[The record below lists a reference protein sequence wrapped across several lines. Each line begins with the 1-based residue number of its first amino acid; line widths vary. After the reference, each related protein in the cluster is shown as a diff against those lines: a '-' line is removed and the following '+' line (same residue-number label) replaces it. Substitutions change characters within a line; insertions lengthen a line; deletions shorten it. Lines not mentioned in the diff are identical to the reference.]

1 MYDLISLTEAALITA
16 IDKLANNIDK
26 LNVNEIRLLHEMYIA
41 GTIEKLQQKFEAAE
55 KDAQE
60 FLAKEEANET
70 TVSEIVTA
78 NEEAEKEVKTT
89 NEKAGEEKPKAKR
102 GRPKAKAKEEDVPV
116 TDFEGNV
123 LPPEKLAKGSED
135 KIHDEEP
142 AFVPSKAEVKPEV
155 VVEEASATEEATKP
169 LEFNEA
175 QLDCYVSEF
184 KREETFESNPEAK
197 AKLTPQRKKIN
208 AFVKEAEG
216 NKALLRKYFDEI
228 LDDADKGMSFKE
240 ITPFYVDN
248 LAHYLTLR
256 EELARYNEDQIVEK
270 MKEISGGVLY
280 DISQLN
286 RYNIEAILT
295 VLKA

>member
-1 MYDLISLTEAALITA
+1 MYDLVSIIEAALITA
-16 IDKLANNIDK
+16 ADKMANNIDK
-26 LNVNEIRLLHEMYIA
+26 LNVDEIRLLHEMYIA
-41 GTIEKLQQKFEAAE
+41 GTIEKLQQKLVAE
-55 KDAQE
+55 NNQE
-60 FLAKEEANET
+60 PAVEEETKE

-78 NEEAEKEVKTT
+78 NEEVK
-89 NEKAGEEKPKAKR
+89 EEKPKAKR

-135 KIHDEEP
+135 KVHDEEP

-155 VVEEASATEEATKP
+155 IVEEASATEEATKP

-197 AKLTPQRKKIN
+197 AKLTLQRKKIN

-216 NKALLRKYFDEI
+216 NKAVLRKYFDEI
-228 LDDADKGMSFKE
+228 LDDADKGMSFKK

-270 MKEISGGVLY
+270 MKEISGGVLH

>member
-1 MYDLISLTEAALITA
+1 MYDLVSLTEAALITA
-16 IDKLANNIDK
+16 IDKLANNADK
-26 LNVNEIRLLHEMYIA
+26 LTVDEIRLLHEMYIA

-60 FLAKEEANET
+60 FLAKEEANEA

-78 NEEAEKEVKTT
+78 KEEVK
-89 NEKAGEEKPKAKR
+89 EEKPKAKR

-135 KIHDEEP
+135 KVHDEEP
-142 AFVPSKAEVKPEV
+142 AFVSSKTEVKPEV

-216 NKALLRKYFDEI
+216 NKAVLRKYFDEI

-270 MKEISGGVLY
+270 MKEISGGVLH

>member
-1 MYDLISLTEAALITA
+1 MYDLVSVIEAALITA
-16 IDKLANNIDK
+16 ADKMANNIDK
-26 LNVNEIRLLHEMYIA
+26 LNVDEIRLLHEMYIA
-41 GTIEKLQQKFEAAE
+41 GTIEKLQQKLVAE
-55 KDAQE
+55 NNQE
-60 FLAKEEANET
+60 PAVEEETKE

-78 NEEAEKEVKTT
+78 KEEVK
-89 NEKAGEEKPKAKR
+89 EEKPKAKR

-116 TDFEGNV
+116 TDFEGNI

-135 KIHDEEP
+135 KVHDEEP
-142 AFVPSKAEVKPEV
+142 TFVPSKAEVKPEV
-155 VVEEASATEEATKP
+155 VVEEASATEEAIKP

-216 NKALLRKYFDEI
+216 NKAILRKYFDEI

-270 MKEISGGVLY
+270 MKEISGGVLH

>member
-1 MYDLISLTEAALITA
+1 MYDLVSLTEAALITA
-16 IDKLANNIDK
+16 IDKLANNADK
-26 LNVNEIRLLHEMYIA
+26 LTVDEIRLLHEMYIA
-41 GTIEKLQQKFEAAE
+41 DTIEKLQQKFEAAE

-60 FLAKEEANET
+60 FLAKEEVNEA

-78 NEEAEKEVKTT
+78 KEEVK
-89 NEKAGEEKPKAKR
+89 EEKPKAKR

-135 KIHDEEP
+135 KVHDEEP

-155 VVEEASATEEATKP
+155 VVEKTSVDEEATKP

-208 AFVKEAEG
+208 SFVKEAEG
-216 NKALLRKYFDEI
+216 NKAVLRKYFDEI
-228 LDDADKGMSFKE
+228 LDDVDKGMSFKE

-270 MKEISGGVLY
+270 MKEISGGVLH

>member
-1 MYDLISLTEAALITA
+1 MYDLVSLTEAALITA
-16 IDKLANNIDK
+16 IDKLANNADK
-26 LNVNEIRLLHEMYIA
+26 LTVDEIRLLHEMYIA
-41 GTIEKLQQKFEAAE
+41 GTIEKLQQKFEVAE

-60 FLAKEEANET
+60 FLAKEEANEA

-78 NEEAEKEVKTT
+78 KEEVK
-89 NEKAGEEKPKAKR
+89 EEKPKAKR

-142 AFVPSKAEVKPEV
+142 TFVPSKTKVKPEV
-155 VVEEASATEEATKP
+155 IVEEASATEEATKP

-270 MKEISGGVLY
+270 MKEISGGVLH

>member
-1 MYDLISLTEAALITA
+1 MYDLVSIIEAALITA
-16 IDKLANNIDK
+16 ADKMANNIDK
-26 LNVNEIRLLHEMYIA
+26 LNVDEIRLLHEMYIA
-41 GTIEKLQQKFEAAE
+41 GTIEKLQQKLVAE
-55 KDAQE
+55 NNQE
-60 FLAKEEANET
+60 PAVEKETKE

-78 NEEAEKEVKTT
+78 KEEVK
-89 NEKAGEEKPKAKR
+89 EEKPKAKR

-135 KIHDEEP
+135 KVHDEEP
-142 AFVPSKAEVKPEV
+142 AFVPSKAKVKPEV

-169 LEFNEA
+169 LEFNES

-216 NKALLRKYFDEI
+216 NKAVLRKYFDEI

-270 MKEISGGVLY
+270 MKEISGGVLH

>member
-1 MYDLISLTEAALITA
+1 MYDLVSIIEAALITA
-16 IDKLANNIDK
+16 ADKMANNIDK
-26 LNVNEIRLLHEMYIA
+26 LNVDEIRLLHEMYIA
-41 GTIEKLQQKFEAAE
+41 GTIEKLQQKLVAE
-55 KDAQE
+55 NNQE
-60 FLAKEEANET
+60 PAVEKETKE
-70 TVSEIVTA
+70 TVSEIITA
-78 NEEAEKEVKTT
+78 NEEVK
-89 NEKAGEEKPKAKR
+89 KEKPKAKR

-135 KIHDEEP
+135 KVHDEEP
-142 AFVPSKAEVKPEV
+142 AFVPSKAEVKPKV
-155 VVEEASATEEATKP
+155 VVEEASANEEATKP

-184 KREETFESNPEAK
+184 KREETFEFNPEAK

-216 NKALLRKYFDEI
+216 NKAVLRKYFDEI

-270 MKEISGGVLY
+270 MKEISGGVLH

>member
-1 MYDLISLTEAALITA
+1 MYDLVSLTEAALITA
-16 IDKLANNIDK
+16 IDKLANNADK
-26 LNVNEIRLLHEMYIA
+26 LTVDEIRLLHEMYIA

-60 FLAKEEANET
+60 FLAKEEANEAI
-70 TVSEIVTA
+70 VSEIVTA
-78 NEEAEKEVKTT
+78 KEEVK
-89 NEKAGEEKPKAKR
+89 EEKPKAKR

-135 KIHDEEP
+135 KVHDEEP
-142 AFVPSKAEVKPEV
+142 AFVPSKAKVKPEV

-216 NKALLRKYFDEI
+216 NKAVLRKYFDEI

-270 MKEISGGVLY
+270 MKEISGGVLH

>member
-1 MYDLISLTEAALITA
+1 MYDLLSLTEAALITA
-16 IDKLANNIDK
+16 IDKLANNADK
-26 LNVNEIRLLHEMYIA
+26 LTVDEIRLLHEMYIA

-70 TVSEIVTA
+70 TVSKIVTVK
-78 NEEAEKEVKTT
+78 EEVK
-89 NEKAGEEKPKAKR
+89 EEKPKAKR

-135 KIHDEEP
+135 KVHDEEP

-216 NKALLRKYFDEI
+216 NKAVLRKYFDEI

-270 MKEISGGVLY
+270 MKEISGGVLH

>member
-1 MYDLISLTEAALITA
+1 MYDLVSLTEAALITA
-16 IDKLANNIDK
+16 IDKLANNADK
-26 LNVNEIRLLHEMYIA
+26 LTVDEIRLLHEMYIA

-70 TVSEIVTA
+70 TVSKIVTVK
-78 NEEAEKEVKTT
+78 EEVK
-89 NEKAGEEKPKAKR
+89 EEKPKAKR
-102 GRPKAKAKEEDVPV
+102 CRPKAKAKEEDVPV

-135 KIHDEEP
+135 KVHDEEP

-216 NKALLRKYFDEI
+216 NKAVLRKYFDEI

-270 MKEISGGVLY
+270 MKEISGGVLH

>member
-1 MYDLISLTEAALITA
+1 MYDLVSIIEAALITA
-16 IDKLANNIDK
+16 ADKMANNIDK
-26 LNVNEIRLLHEMYIA
+26 LNVDEIRLLHEMYIA
-41 GTIEKLQQKFEAAE
+41 GTIEKLQQKLVAE
-55 KDAQE
+55 NNQE
-60 FLAKEEANET
+60 SAVEKETKE
-70 TVSEIVTA
+70 TVSEIITA
-78 NEEAEKEVKTT
+78 NKEVK
-89 NEKAGEEKPKAKR
+89 EEKPKAKR
-102 GRPKAKAKEEDVPV
+102 GRPKTKAKEENVPV
-116 TDFEGNV
+116 TDFEGNI
-123 LPPEKLAKGSED
+123 LPPEKLMKGSED
-135 KIHDEEP
+135 KVHDEEP
-142 AFVPSKAEVKPEV
+142 TFVPSKAKVKSEV
-155 VVEEASATEEATKP
+155 VVEKTSVDEEATKP

-216 NKALLRKYFDEI
+216 NKAILRKYFDEI

-270 MKEISGGVLY
+270 MKEISGGVLH

>member
-1 MYDLISLTEAALITA
+1 MYDLVSLTEAALITA
-16 IDKLANNIDK
+16 IDKLANNADK
-26 LNVNEIRLLHEMYIA
+26 LTVDEIRLLHEMYIT

-60 FLAKEEANET
+60 FLAKEEANEA
-70 TVSEIVTA
+70 TVSKIVTA
-78 NEEAEKEVKTT
+78 KEEVK
-89 NEKAGEEKPKAKR
+89 EEKPKTKR
-102 GRPKAKAKEEDVPV
+102 GRPKTKAKEEDVPV

-135 KIHDEEP
+135 KVHDEEP
-142 AFVPSKAEVKPEV
+142 AFVPSKTEVKPEV

-216 NKALLRKYFDEI
+216 NKAILRKYFDEI

-270 MKEISGGVLY
+270 MKEISGGVLH

>member
-1 MYDLISLTEAALITA
+1 MYDLVSLTEAALITA
-16 IDKLANNIDK
+16 IDKLANNADK
-26 LNVNEIRLLHEMYIA
+26 LTVDEIRLLHEMYIA

-78 NEEAEKEVKTT
+78 QEEVK
-89 NEKAGEEKPKAKR
+89 EEKPKAKR

-270 MKEISGGVLY
+270 MKEISGGVLH

>member
-1 MYDLISLTEAALITA
+1 MYDLVSIIEAALITA
-16 IDKLANNIDK
+16 ADKMANNIDK
-26 LNVNEIRLLHEMYIA
+26 LNVDEIRLLHEMYIA
-41 GTIEKLQQKFEAAE
+41 GTIEKLQQKLEAE
-55 KDAQE
+55 PNDQE
-60 FLAKEEANET
+60 PVSEETKE
-70 TVSEIVTA
+70 TVSEIITA
-78 NEEAEKEVKTT
+78 NEEVK
-89 NEKAGEEKPKAKR
+89 EEKPKAKR

-123 LPPEKLAKGSED
+123 LPLEKLAKGSED
-135 KIHDEEP
+135 KVHDKEP
-142 AFVPSKAEVKPEV
+142 AFVPSKAKVKPEV
-155 VVEEASATEEATKP
+155 VVKEASATEEATKP

-216 NKALLRKYFDEI
+216 NKAVLRKYFDEI

-270 MKEISGGVLY
+270 MKEISGGVLH

>member
-1 MYDLISLTEAALITA
+1 MYDLVSLTEAALITA
-16 IDKLANNIDK
+16 IDKLANNADK
-26 LNVNEIRLLHEMYIA
+26 LTVDEIRLLHEMYIA

-60 FLAKEEANET
+60 FLAKEEANEV

-78 NEEAEKEVKTT
+78 KEEVK
-89 NEKAGEEKPKAKR
+89 EEKPKAKR

-135 KIHDEEP
+135 KVHDEEP

-216 NKALLRKYFDEI
+216 NKAILRKYFDEI

-270 MKEISGGVLY
+270 MKEISGGVLH

>member
-1 MYDLISLTEAALITA
+1 MYDLVSIIEAALITA
-16 IDKLANNIDK
+16 ADKMANNIDK
-26 LNVNEIRLLHEMYIA
+26 LNVDEIRLLHEMYIA
-41 GTIEKLQQKFEAAE
+41 GTIEKLQQKLEAE
-55 KDAQE
+55 PNDQE
-60 FLAKEEANET
+60 LATKETKEI
-70 TVSEIVTA
+70 VSEIVTA
-78 NEEAEKEVKTT
+78 KEEVK
-89 NEKAGEEKPKAKR
+89 EEKPKAKR

-135 KIHDEEP
+135 KVHDEEP

-155 VVEEASATEEATKP
+155 IVEEASATEEATKP

-184 KREETFESNPEAK
+184 KREETFKSNPEAK

-208 AFVKEAEG
+208 AFVKEAES
-216 NKALLRKYFDEI
+216 NKAVLRKYFDEI

-270 MKEISGGVLY
+270 MKEISGGVLHN
-280 DISQLN
+280 ISQLN
-286 RYNIEAILT
+286 CYNIEAILT

>member
-1 MYDLISLTEAALITA
+1 MYDLVSVIEAALITA
-16 IDKLANNIDK
+16 ADKMANNIDK
-26 LNVNEIRLLHEMYIA
+26 LNVDEIRLLHEMYIA
-41 GTIEKLQQKFEAAE
+41 GTIEKLQQKLVAE
-55 KDAQE
+55 NNQE
-60 FLAKEEANET
+60 PAVEKETKE
-70 TVSEIVTA
+70 TVSEIITA
-78 NEEAEKEVKTT
+78 NKEVK
-89 NEKAGEEKPKAKR
+89 EEKPKAKR

-116 TDFEGNV
+116 TDFEGNI

-135 KIHDEEP
+135 KVHNEEP
-142 AFVPSKAEVKPEV
+142 TFVPSKAEVKPEV
-155 VVEEASATEEATKP
+155 IVEKTSAAEEATKP

-216 NKALLRKYFDEI
+216 NKAILRKYFDEI

-270 MKEISGGVLY
+270 MKEISGGVLH

>member
-1 MYDLISLTEAALITA
+1 MYDLVSLTEAALITA
-16 IDKLANNIDK
+16 IDKLANNADK
-26 LNVNEIRLLHEMYIA
+26 LTVDEIRLLHEMYIA
-41 GTIEKLQQKFEAAE
+41 GTIEKLQQKFEVAE

-60 FLAKEEANET
+60 FLAKEEANEA

-78 NEEAEKEVKTT
+78 KEEVK
-89 NEKAGEEKPKAKR
+89 EEKPKAKR

-135 KIHDEEP
+135 KVHDEEP
-142 AFVPSKAEVKPEV
+142 AFVPSKTEVKPEV
-155 VVEEASATEEATKP
+155 VVEEAFATEKATKP

-216 NKALLRKYFDEI
+216 NKAVLRKYFDEI

-270 MKEISGGVLY
+270 MKEISGGVLH